1 MSHSAG
7 SDESPLGT
15 TSLPPRWAYNS
26 STFARHSPFFIVH
39 SQRKRVPRGV
49 VVRGS
54 TADDSGDTLALAT
67 GSTTELKEAKETPA
81 ELKEV
86 ELKEVGP
93 EETPAELNKEVGPTE
108 LKEVVDGAPDCR
120 LSSADSGSS
129 CSTFSSSTATR
140 TESRSKDSKLTA
152 CAFFSPWKGAVIDEH
167 FAKSWS
173 WGTVDSVRVPPPASG
188 SMFT

>member
-49 VVRGS
+49 VVR
-54 TADDSGDTLALAT
+54 A
-67 GSTTELKEAKETPA
+67 STTELKEVEETTA

-86 ELKEVGP
+86 ELKEV

-108 LKEVVDGAPDCR
+108 LKEVVDGTPDCR